1 MENNY
6 VYKKPA
12 DEILY
17 EEMKRRSLEGE
28 PVKRT
33 GKRYKWNKKKFI
45 RNMSVLLAV
54 TVGIT
59 LAGHHVADNMKE
71 SIQKNTL
78 YGNMFDEYLDEVFYP
93 SMHHVNGTTSDF
105 YLDYDNL
112 SVYIDEAEDKDL
124 AISLTDSAIQSQN
137 LTNDEDQMNKII
149 AGTDLGVDSM
159 DEYLQKQG
167 SYQGYEDIDKYT
179 SDTKDRIWRE
189 ARGDTK
195 TAELEKMQEVEK
207 DYEDGGKSL

>member
-1 MENNY
+1 MDNKYMYE
-6 VYKKPA
+6 KPA
-12 DEILY
+12 DEKLY
-17 EEMKRRSLEGE
+17 EEMRKKSLEGE

-45 RNMSVLLAV
+45 RNMSVLLTV

-78 YGNMFDEYLDEVFYP
+78 YGNMFDEYLDDVFYP

-124 AISLTDSAIQSQN
+124 AISLTDAAIQSKN
-137 LTNDEDQMNKII
+137 LTDDEAQMDKII

-159 DEYLQKQG
+159 DEYLRNKG
-167 SYQGYEDIDKYT
+167 SYQGYEDIDKFT
-179 SDTKDRIWRE
+179 SDTKDRIWKE
-189 ARGDTK
+189 ASEDTK
-195 TAELEKMQEVEK
+195 TAELEQMQEVEK
-207 DYEDGGKSL
+207 TIEDGGKSL